1 MVIGEIRIHPHA
13 MGAARGV
20 SRYHSRK
27 GICTVLSGCS
37 ACAEQL
43 KSTGLGN
50 GFTKRASELCLPQ
63 VAEWE
68 AGVGVVSAV
77 LLGLPG

>member
-1 MVIGEIRIHPHA
+1 MVIGEVRIHPHA
-13 MGAARGV
+13 MGAAPPH
-20 SRYHSRK
+20 SRYHSRE

-50 GFTKRASELCLPQ
+50 GTKRASELCLPQ